1 MSDTAVAYVFLSLLL
16 LAMLLLA
23 EVGRRFG
30 MTRRRQETER
40 EHAGLLTLEAAIFG
54 LLGLLIAFTFSG
66 AASRFEARRA
76 LVVQEANAIGTAYLR
91 IDLLPPAAQ
100 PALKDKFRQ
109 YAEARLA
116 VYQVLPDLEASNAK
130 MAAAAALQKEIW
142 TDAVSALQHAP
153 AQAALLLL
161 PALNEMID
169 LTTSRTMAVRTH
181 TPTVILVVLGVMA
194 LFCSLLAGYGLAGGK
209 TFSTA
214 ILMVGFVFMLAAT
227 IYIILDL
234 DYPRTGLIRVDFLD
248 QALKDVRA
256 GMK

>member
-91 IDLLPPAAQ
+91 LDLLPPAAQ

-109 YAEARLA
+109 YAEARLT
-116 VYQVLPDLEASNAK
+116 VYQALPDLEAANAK
-130 MAAAAALQKEIW
+130 MAAAALQKEIW

-169 LTTSRTMAVRTH
+169 LTTSRTMAARTH